1 VPTAADRG
9 ILRRQGGQMT
19 QITAT
24 DRAKQ
29 INAETANRAQ
39 SEGWTFWGT
48 LVEDASHWAEYGITT
63 GEELDQRLAFE
74 DYVDTYKD
82 VHNIKPRW
90 ARWQDHSA
98 EEWTRMA
105 RGL

>member
-1 VPTAADRG
+1 
-9 ILRRQGGQMT
+9 MT

-24 DRAKQ
+24 DRVKQ
-29 INAETANRAQ
+29 INAGLADRAKA
-39 SEGWTFWGT
+39 EDWIYWGT
-48 LVEDASHWAEYGITT
+48 LTEDPAHWAEYGITT
-63 GEELDQRLAFE
+63 GEELDQYLAFE

-90 ARWQDHSA
+90 TRWQDHTA
-98 EEWTRMA
+98 EEWTQMA